1 MRKTA
6 NSPSPA
12 PKHRIVDVL
21 GDRRGVVGIL
31 FALAMPVLI
40 GFTALGTEVGL
51 WYLGRRNLQTAA
63 DVAAI
68 SAAYEILNGSGDEIS
83 SAEQEAVR
91 HGFEASGGT
100 IQVNNPPSAGTG
112 AGDEDAVE
120 VLLTQPRSPL
130 LAGLFLPGSID
141 ITVRAVARMNATST
155 ACVLALD
162 PAAYRALDVVGTASL
177 QMPGCV
183 LAANSNNPEAISIRG
198 NATVQ
203 ALTLATS
210 GDYDVSGSGSLVTET
225 PPRTGATPLGNPYAD
240 RAIPAYGACDQTG
253 YKRTSSAQVTI
264 SPGVYCNGMDFG
276 SQADV
281 DFSPG
286 TYIVNQGAFNVNGGA
301 AITCAG
307 CTGSAGVTIV
317 LTGSGTSY
325 ATVRINGGA
334 NVSLKAPAAGS
345 NAGMLFFQDDDA
357 PSGGSNVINGGATM
371 NLSGALY
378 FPSQSVD
385 FNGNAASGG
394 ASCTQIIARM
404 VSFSGTSNIGGDC
417 DDSGIADINAG
428 GTVNLVE

>member
-12 PKHRIVDVL
+12 PKHRIAGAL
-21 GDRRGVVGIL
+21 ADRRGVVGIL
-31 FALAMPVLI
+31 LALAMPVLI
-40 GFTALGTEVGL
+40 GFMALGTEVGL

-68 SAAYEILNGSGDEIS
+68 SAAYEILNESGDEIS

-253 YKRTSSAQVTI
+253 YKRTSSAKVTI

-286 TYIVNQGAFNVNGGA
+286 TYIVW
-301 AITCAG
+301 
-307 CTGSAGVTIV
+307 
-317 LTGSGTSY
+317 
-325 ATVRINGGA
+325 
-334 NVSLKAPAAGS
+334 
-345 NAGMLFFQDDDA
+345 
-357 PSGGSNVINGGATM
+357 
-371 NLSGALY
+371 
-378 FPSQSVD
+378 
-385 FNGNAASGG
+385 
-394 ASCTQIIARM
+394 
-404 VSFSGTSNIGGDC
+404 SF
-417 DDSGIADINAG
+417 
-428 GTVNLVE
+428 